1 MIETS
6 IEREFIATLEGGCQV
21 PIGIN
26 AELLGDEICVRAV
39 LGLPDGSEIL
49 KDKRMIKKNDF
60 KGFGE
65 SLAKEFI
72 AKGAKELLKS

>member
-1 MIETS
+1 M
-6 IEREFIATLEGGCQV
+6 
-21 PIGIN
+21 
-26 AELLGDEICVRAV
+26 RAV
-39 LGLPDGSEIL
+39 LDYPMEVNL

-72 AKGAKELLKS
+72 AKGAKELLKKLRV